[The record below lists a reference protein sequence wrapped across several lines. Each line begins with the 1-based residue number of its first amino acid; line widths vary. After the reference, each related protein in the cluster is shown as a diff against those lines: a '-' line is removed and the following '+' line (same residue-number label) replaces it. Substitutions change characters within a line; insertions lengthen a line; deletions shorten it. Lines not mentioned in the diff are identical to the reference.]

1 MATEAASYLDNGM
14 KYLQQVEILVGR
26 KQDTFFPIIC
36 LRWRPP
42 LSTDLLMVRSAS
54 SGASDMAL
62 ETTSLDTMRRAKLSR
77 LWLMVLTSSGPYTI
91 SSPARPVQHSLLVKH
106 FAHPDKNVLKG
117 CICSLP
123 FLLEKSSTLEDRSC
137 EHALEYAIPQNAAHP
152 HRNTCIFADKAN
164 YPVQRYGRSH
174 R

>member
-106 FAHPDKNVLKG
+106 FAQPERNVLKG
-117 CICSLP
+117 CICSLH
-123 FLLEKSSTLEDRSC
+123 FLLKKSSTPEDRPCKRTPEDSMQC
-137 EHALEYAIPQNAAHP
+137 SASTQEYFHVCRECKVAYTAP
-152 HRNTCIFADKAN
+152 
-164 YPVQRYGRSH
+164 
-174 R
+174 